1 LFAADFS
8 QAKSVC
14 ICQHTVHDSGMS
26 AIAAPVQSWLNTGLG
41 FFYPEICRICEKER
55 ATAKSGFVCSK
66 CWQQVRFIRPPF
78 CERCGLPFEG
88 DITTAF
94 ECSNCRE
101 MELHFSSARSAVVAK
116 TIVLEIIHRFKYRR
130 ELWFE
135 PFLADLLLREALPV
149 LREQKWDFIA
159 PVPLH
164 SVKEREREFNQAG
177 LIAKHLSDAAKIPLN
192 NKLLRRVSPTMTQT
206 RLTRQQR
213 AENMRGAFAVRERV
227 KLNGE
232 KIILVDDVF
241 TTGATTSACAKAL
254 KAAGAGDVC
263 VWTVARGL

>member
-1 LFAADFS
+1 VETLFQNS
-8 QAKSVC
+8 
-14 ICQHTVHDSGMS
+14 I
-26 AIAAPVQSWLNTGLG
+26 NTGLG
-41 FFYPEICRICEKER
+41 FLYPEICRICEAER
-55 ATAKSGFVCSK
+55 ATAKNGFVCSK
-66 CWQQVRFIRPPF
+66 CWLQVRFIRPPF
-78 CERCGLPFEG
+78 CGRCGLPFEG

-94 ECSNCRE
+94 ECTNCRE

-116 TIVLEIIHRFKYRR
+116 TIVLEIIHRFKYQR

-149 LREQKWDFIA
+149 LRGQKWDFIA

-164 SVKEREREFNQAG
+164 PVKQREREFNQAG
-177 LIAKHLSDAAKIPLN
+177 VLARYLSNAATIPLN
-192 NKLLRRVSPTMTQT
+192 DKLLRRVSPTATQT
-206 RLTRQQR
+206 LLTREQR
-213 AENMRGAFAVRERV
+213 AENMRGAFAVRNGA

-232 KIILVDDVF
+232 KVIILDDVF

-254 KAAGAGDVC
+254 KTAGAGDVC

>member
-1 LFAADFS
+1 METLF
-8 QAKSVC
+8 QN
-14 ICQHTVHDSGMS
+14 
-26 AIAAPVQSWLNTGLG
+26 PLNVGLG
-41 FFYPEICRICEKER
+41 FFYPEICRICETER
-55 ATAKSGFVCSK
+55 ATTKNGFVCSR

-94 ECSNCRE
+94 ECTNCRE

-116 TIVLEIIHRFKYRR
+116 TIVLEIIHRFKYQR

-149 LREQKWDFIA
+149 LRGQKWDFIA

-164 SVKEREREFNQAG
+164 PVKQREREFNQAG
-177 LIAKHLSDAAKIPLN
+177 VLARYLSNAATIPLN
-192 NKLLRRVSPTMTQT
+192 DKLLRRVSPTATQT
-206 RLTRQQR
+206 LLTREQR
-213 AENMRGAFAVRERV
+213 AENMRGAFAVRNGA

-232 KIILVDDVF
+232 KVIILDDVF

-254 KAAGAGDVC
+254 KTAGAGDVC